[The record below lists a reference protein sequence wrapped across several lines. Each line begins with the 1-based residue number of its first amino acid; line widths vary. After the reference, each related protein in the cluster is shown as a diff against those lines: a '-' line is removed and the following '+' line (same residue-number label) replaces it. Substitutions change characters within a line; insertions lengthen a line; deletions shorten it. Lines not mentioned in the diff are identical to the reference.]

1 MTFDLR
7 KYSFMMEKILPS
19 LFSRSFFR
27 EQEMLRTTFPQCGWV
42 RLFFEEDCRTSDEF
56 ISIQAFVAVWIM
68 IGSVVLEFR

>member
-7 KYSFMMEKILPS
+7 KYGFMMEKILPS

-27 EQEMLRTTFPQCGWV
+27 EQEMLRMTFPQCRWRWV

-56 ISIQAFVAVWIM
+56 ISIQAFVAV
-68 IGSVVLEFR
+68 